1 MTSSED
7 SAAGGPGAAGS
18 PAATGAGAIGQDL
31 AGLAGPVMIGAQDMA
46 GADRLAAVIDALAD
60 VFADLSAGLT
70 RSPSRTIVEH
80 GHGRQLVVGPA
91 VWERRGVGSVKITTL
106 TPGNPDRGLPLIHGV
121 VVLTDTETGQI
132 TALLDG
138 GELTAVRTGAVAGLA
153 TRLCASGDAEDLAV
167 IGAGVQARAL
177 VRAMFAVRPI
187 RSVRVFSR
195 TSART
200 ERFAEWISD
209 TADRPVKITVC
220 DTARTAIT
228 DAAVICTATSTS
240 DRTPLV
246 AADWVAPGAHVN
258 VIGGTHEEAIEVDP
272 ALLAT
277 AFVVVEERAAALEDA
292 GEVRAALAHGL
303 IGVDK
308 LHELGDL
315 VTGQTGAGGRTSLFR
330 GVGMAIE
337 DTAAA
342 AALHEAAS
350 AAG

>member
-1 MTSSED
+1 MT
-7 SAAGGPGAAGS
+7 
-18 PAATGAGAIGQDL
+18 
-31 AGLAGPVMIGAQDMA
+31 GPVMVGADDMA
-46 GADRLAAVIDALAD
+46 GADRLVRVIDALAD
-60 VFADLSAGLT
+60 AFADLSAGRT
-70 RSPSRTIVEH
+70 RSPSRTIVGH

-91 VWERRGVGSVKITTL
+91 VWDRRGVGSVKITTL
-106 TPGNPDRGLPLIHGV
+106 TPDNPDRGLPLIHGV
-121 VVLTDTETGQI
+121 VVLTDLETGQI

-153 TRLCASGDAEDLAV
+153 TRLCASEDAQDLAV

-177 VRAMFAVRPI
+177 VRAMCAVRPI

-195 TSART
+195 TRART
-200 ERFAEWISD
+200 ERFAEWVRD
-209 TADRPVKITVC
+209 AAGHPVKVTVC
-220 DTARTAIT
+220 DTVKTAIA

-246 AADWVAPGAHVN
+246 AADWVAHGAHVN
-258 VIGGTHEEAIEVDP
+258 VIGGTHEDAIEVDP
-272 ALLAT
+272 TLLAT
-277 AFVVVEERAAALEDA
+277 AFVVVEERAAALDDA
-292 GEVRAALAHGL
+292 GEVRAALARGL

-308 LHELGDL
+308 LHELGNL
-315 VTGQTGAGGRTSLFR
+315 VNGETGPDGRTSLFR
-330 GVGMAIE
+330 SVGMAIE

>member
-1 MTSSED
+1 MTE
-7 SAAGGPGAAGS
+7 
-18 PAATGAGAIGQDL
+18 
-31 AGLAGPVMIGAQDMA
+31 PVMIGAQDMA
-46 GADRLAAVIDALAD
+46 GADRLVRVIEALAD
-60 VFADLSAGLT
+60 AFADLSAGRT

-80 GHGRQLVVGPA
+80 GPGRQLVVGPA
-91 VWERRGVGSVKITTL
+91 IWERRRVGSVKITTL
-106 TPGNPDRGLPLIHGV
+106 TPDNPDRGLPLIHGV

-153 TRLCASGDAEDLAV
+153 TGLCASKDAEDLAV

-195 TSART
+195 TRART
-200 ERFAEWISD
+200 ERFAEWVSD
-209 TADRPVKITVC
+209 TAGRPVKITVC
-220 DTARTAIT
+220 GTAKTAIA

-258 VIGGTHEEAIEVDP
+258 VIGGTHEDAVEVDP
-272 ALLAT
+272 ALLAA
-277 AFVVVEERAAALEDA
+277 AFVVVEERAAAIEDA
-292 GEVRAALAHGL
+292 GEVRAALADGL
-303 IGVDK
+303 IGVDD
-308 LHELGDL
+308 LHELGAL
-315 VTGQTGAGGRTSLFR
+315 VNGETGGHGRTSLFR
-330 GVGMAIE
+330 SVGMAIE

-342 AALHEAAS
+342 AALREAAR
-350 AAG
+350 AAC